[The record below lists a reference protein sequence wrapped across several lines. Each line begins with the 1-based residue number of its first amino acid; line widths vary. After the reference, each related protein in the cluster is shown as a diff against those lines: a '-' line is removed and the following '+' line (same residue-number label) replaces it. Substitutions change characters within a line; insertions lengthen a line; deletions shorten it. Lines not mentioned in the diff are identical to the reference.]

1 MDFTSGFISLL
12 TSPDQSSLETKE
24 MKEMVQCSKK
34 KKNRKEKKAESKTN
48 QGDVT

>member
-34 KKNRKEKKAESKTN
+34 KKNRKEKKAESK
-48 QGDVT
+48 